1 MSSIKPTPPPAPIV
15 LIVFNRPDHTAKV
28 LESLVANELA
38 SESDLYIYSDAS
50 RGEQDQAGVEGVRNI
65 LRGVSGFK
73 SVTLVERPVNFG
85 CTKNVLSAVT
95 ETLEKHDRCIVV
107 EDDIQ
112 SAHQFLT
119 YMNLAL
125 TQYND
130 EARLYA
136 IGAYVHPFKIPNGY
150 TRNLFVCQRHC
161 SWGWG
166 TWKRAWS
173 LLIDDLSIMDEGMA
187 DRSKRLA
194 FAKACGEDLIR
205 TYRRVPEIWDLRITY
220 KAWTLGLYTLYPLK
234 SLVRNIGK
242 DGSGTNYNGAA
253 LCSMDELP
261 FPDVLPELDAMPEPD
276 DVIIEAFIKP
286 THKPLWRRVA
296 IVVTKTL
303 GLYDVL
309 LKRAN
314 RK

>member
-1 MSSIKPTPPPAPIV
+1 MSWLLKVTYMSTPI
-15 LIVFNRPDHTAKV
+15 
-28 LESLVANELA
+28 
-38 SESDLYIYSDAS
+38 AS
-50 RGEQDQAGVEGVRNI
+50 RGELDKAGVQGVRAL
-65 LRGVSGFK
+65 LREVKGFK
-73 SVTLVERPVNFG
+73 SVNLVERPVNFG

-130 EARLYA
+130 ESRLYA
-136 IGAYVHPFKIPNGY
+136 IGAYVHPFEIPNGY
-150 TRNLFVCQRHC
+150 KKNLFVCQRHC

-173 LLIDDLSIMDEGMA
+173 LIIDDLSIMDEGMA
-187 DRSKRLA
+187 DKSKRLA
-194 FAKACGEDLIR
+194 FANACGADLIR

-220 KAWTLGLYTLYPLK
+220 KAWTLGLYTLYPLE

-253 LCSMDELP
+253 LHSVDEIP
-261 FPDVLPELDAMPEPD
+261 FPDGVPELGVLPEPE
-276 DVIIEAFIKP
+276 DVIIKAFLKP
-286 THKPLWRRVA
+286 TQKPLWRRVA
-296 IVVTKTL
+296 IVIMKAF
-303 GLYDVL
+303 GLYDAL
-309 LKRAN
+309 LRRAN